1 MNKVN
6 DLRLLINSN
15 ELTVMKFIS
24 FIAVALSL
32 ERPFYSVVESDGKVS
47 ICVTAGGG
55 DGSEV
60 FTLSLVLTDITT
72 HGMS

>member
-1 MNKVN
+1 
-6 DLRLLINSN
+6 
-15 ELTVMKFIS
+15 MKFIS

-32 ERPFYSVVESDGKVS
+32 ERPFYSVVESDEEVS

-60 FTLSLVLTDITT
+60 FRLSLVLTDITT
-72 HGMS
+72 QGMHNMFS